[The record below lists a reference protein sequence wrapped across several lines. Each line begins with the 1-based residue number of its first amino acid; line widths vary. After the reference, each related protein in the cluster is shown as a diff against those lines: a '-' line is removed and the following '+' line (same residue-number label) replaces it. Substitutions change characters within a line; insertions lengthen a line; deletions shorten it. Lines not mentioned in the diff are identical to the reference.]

1 MELEEISKE
10 LHADSTAC
18 AEETLLVRRPEASA
32 TACKVNNGHM
42 LSLSK
47 EYFKPSKKARIL
59 GILDSLSQENEMSQY
74 SLGQRLGVSSA
85 MVNNYLKELQSL
97 NLVTFQALNGK
108 SYRYVLT
115 AEGERM
121 RSSMFAAYS
130 SEAIQIY
137 SGLKRQIAEKL
148 ERLKQRGLLRLVLF
162 GASETCEVVLSTL
175 HGTDFK
181 IMALL
186 DNNVNKHGMLLQ
198 GHVVSPPQ
206 ILDTLK
212 CQAVLITS
220 YGRQNEIHEQ
230 LAPLCARRGLEIVR
244 L

>member
-1 MELEEISKE
+1 MAFEDHPKG
-10 LHADSTAC
+10 LHADSTTC
-18 AEETLLVRRPEASA
+18 ANGTLLVRNSDDSA
-32 TACKVNNGHM
+32 TTCKVNNDHM

-74 SLGQRLGVSSA
+74 RLGQRLGVSGA

-97 NLVTFQALNGK
+97 NLVSFQALNGK

-115 AEGERM
+115 EEGERL
-121 RSSMFAAYS
+121 RSEMFASYS

-148 ERLKQRGLLRLVLF
+148 DRLKQRGLLRLVLF
-162 GASETCEVVLSTL
+162 GASETCEVVLSAL
-175 HGTDFK
+175 HGSDFK

-206 ILDTLK
+206 ILETLK
-212 CQAVLITS
+212 CQAVVITS
-220 YGRQNEIHEQ
+220 YGRQNEIHEE